1 MIAKNE
7 AENIGRCLRSV
18 ERFVDEIVVVD
29 TGSTDDTVKIA
40 QSFGAKVIASQWRD
54 DFSLARNISLE
65 NASGD
70 WIFFLDC
77 DEELAPSC
85 GQELRE
91 VIEDPKFEAYFVRIV
106 NLTEAGTELRV
117 PSLRLFRNRKF
128 YRFVGRIHE
137 QIISSII
144 AHHGQQ
150 SIGETG
156 ITIIH
161 HGYDSRSVN
170 IRAKAHR
177 NMRIL
182 GSYQDDQKNG
192 FFFYNL
198 GTEYLRLGEKKKAL
212 SCFLKAAELTHPI
225 RSYGPMLVKK
235 MITTLMELR
244 NYREAIKRLH
254 YYQGIYKDFKD
265 LVFLEAVCHLK
276 CGSYTEASKK
286 LQRYLEMPPSPPC
299 YPTETVNFGI
309 SPEQFLEQVKNL
321 CIEKDYPDLSVCII
335 GRDEGVHI
343 EECIKS
349 VNEIA
354 SEVVYVD
361 TGSRD
366 ETLALA
372 YQMGASVYKV
382 PWNGDFSE
390 VRNYALGK
398 ASGKWVLFLD
408 ADEVLPE
415 ESRKEIAKLIKEG
428 NCSGCYCLKINT
440 YLDHEL
446 FSTNR
451 HLKGSCRLFR
461 RDSYHYQ
468 GAVLERICPD
478 PWASGKIA
486 PADVVINHFHYHSDD
501 QQIARKREWKIQAI
515 KEGLAG
521 KAWKKSY
528 ALGVEF
534 FYARDFVSAV
544 DCFQRCFEMSRVPEV
559 PDFLNFYALTLIN
572 LENYENSRK
581 IVEEAVVLFPDYTD
595 LFYLDAISHF
605 MLGESEMAESLSQQ
619 CLEMGEAPWEKYL
632 TCPGV
637 GSFKAMSLLGM
648 LYAQKGEPQRALEFF
663 SKAADFPEGL
673 VDVIDCMVAVHHQLP
688 VSLEDF
694 LKEKELFSP
703 SSLALVAKS
712 CAKRGYYE
720 EALRFLGLAC
730 EQVVGGSSP
739 GNFCDIAQAIELL
752 LWNFWNQSRRFFP
765 ENSLFHGL
773 IPVKR

>member
-1 MIAKNE
+1 MIARNE
-7 AENIGRCLRSV
+7 AENLGRCLRSV
-18 ERFVDEIVVVD
+18 EGLVDEIVVVD
-29 TGSTDDTVKIA
+29 TGSTDDTVEIA
-40 QSFGAKVIASQWRD
+40 LSFGAKVIASQWRD

-77 DEELAPSC
+77 DEELAPGC
-85 GQELRE
+85 GQELRKVVE
-91 VIEDPKFEAYFVRIV
+91 NPNFEAYFVRVV
-106 NLTEAGTELRV
+106 NLTEAGTELCV
-117 PSLRLFRNRKF
+117 PSLRLFRNRRF

-137 QIISSII
+137 QIIGSIV
-144 AHHGQQ
+144 AHNGQQ
-150 SIGETG
+150 SIGETR

-170 IRAKAHR
+170 IRAKVHR

-182 GSYQDDQKNG
+182 NSYQDDQKNG
-192 FFFYNL
+192 FYFYNL
-198 GTEYLRLGEKKKAL
+198 GTEHLRLGEKEKAL
-212 SCFLKAAELTHPI
+212 SCFLKAAELTHPM

-244 NYREAIKRLH
+244 NYKEAVQRLH
-254 YYQGIYKDFKD
+254 YYQSIYKDFKD

-276 CGSYTEASKK
+276 CGFYTEASTR
-286 LQRYLEMPPSPPC
+286 LQHYLELPPSPSC
-299 YPTETVNFGI
+299 YPTETVNFGA
-309 SPEQFLEQVKNL
+309 SLDQFLQKIRSL
-321 CIEKDYPDLSVCII
+321 CIEKNYPDLSVCII

-343 EECIKS
+343 EKCIKS

-366 ETLALA
+366 ETPVLA

-382 PWNGDFSE
+382 PWNSDFSE
-390 VRNYALGK
+390 IRNYALEK
-398 ASGKWVLFLD
+398 ASGEWVLFLD
-408 ADEVLPE
+408 ADEILPD
-415 ESRKEIAKLIKEG
+415 ESRKEIANLIKEG
-428 NCSGCYCLKINT
+428 NCSGYCLKINT
-440 YLDHEL
+440 YLDHEI

-461 RDSYHYQ
+461 RGSFQYQ
-468 GAVLERICPD
+468 GSVMEKICPD
-478 PWASGKIA
+478 PWASGEIA
-486 PADVVINHFHYHSDD
+486 PADIVIDHFHYYSEQHR
-501 QQIARKREWKIQAI
+501 ITHKRERKIQAI
-515 KEGLAG
+515 KKGLAG
-521 KAWKKSY
+521 EPWKKSY

-544 DCFQRCFEMSRVPEV
+544 DCFQHCFEMSRMPEV

-572 LENYENSRK
+572 LENYEDSRK
-581 IVEEAVVLFPDYTD
+581 ILEEAVALFPDYTD
-595 LFYLDAISHF
+595 LFYLGAVSYF
-605 MLGESEMAESLSQQ
+605 MLGEFEKAESLSHK
-619 CLEMGEAPWEKYL
+619 CLEMGETPWEKYL

-648 LYAQKGEPQRALEFF
+648 LYAKNGLLQKALEYF

-673 VDVIDCMVAVHHQLP
+673 VDVIDCMVSVHHKLP

-712 CAKRGYYE
+712 CSKRGHYE

-730 EQVVGGSSP
+730 EQFGGGSSP
-739 GNFCDIAQAIELL
+739 GNICNVAQAIKLL
-752 LWNFWNQSRRFFP
+752 LRNFWNHSRRFFP
-765 ENSLFHGL
+765 ENSSFHALF
-773 IPVKR
+773 PVRG